1 MSRKIF
7 SKDYRTYGAWLKAQP
22 RTSKYATR
30 IIRFHERFPN
40 MSLNELRNVRLIDYN
55 LSIAQWQSLTSQHK
69 RDRNL
74 SLQILR
80 SMRKGESLSQT
91 TEKLGVSKDFAVKH
105 LGKYLTKSRGKW
117 IVTQTDRIEAEM
129 LIYDRNHGQI
139 SIITTNSKD
148 RSLIGKYFSSV
159 RKAIKNN
166 DPSILNKFKYRKIID
181 SKGREHFFE
190 TDLER
195 LYEITDAQ
203 EEPEFLEI
211 YQH

>member
-1 MSRKIF
+1 VSRKIF
-7 SKDYRTYGAWLKAQP
+7 SKEFRTFGGWLKAQP
-22 RTSKYATR
+22 RKSEYARR

-40 MSLNELRNVRLIDYN
+40 MSLNELRNARHIDYN
-55 LSIAQWQSLTSQHK
+55 LSTAQWLNLTSQQK

-80 SMRKGESLSQT
+80 SMRKGGSLT
-91 TEKLGVSKDFAVKH
+91 ETVEKLGVNKDFAVKH

-117 IVTQTDRIEAEM
+117 RVTQTDRIEAEM

-159 RKAIKNN
+159 QKALKNN
-166 DPSILNKFKYRKIID
+166 DPSVLNKFKDRKIID
-181 SKGREHFFE
+181 SEGKEHFFE

>member
-1 MSRKIF
+1 MSKKIF
-7 SKDYRTYGAWLKAQP
+7 SKDYRTYGAWLKAQH
-22 RTSKYATR
+22 RTSEYAKR

-40 MSLNELRNVRLIDYN
+40 MSLNELRNARLIDYD
-55 LSIAQWQSLTSQHK
+55 LSITQWQSLTSQHK

-80 SMRKGESLSQT
+80 SMRNGESLSQT
-91 TEKLGVSKDFAVKH
+91 TEKLGVSKDFAVKN
-105 LGKYLTKSRGKW
+105 LGKYLFKSNGKW
-117 IVTQTDRIEAEM
+117 RVTGTDHIQSEM
-129 LIYDRNHGQI
+129 LIYDKNHGQI

-159 RKAIKNN
+159 QKALKNN
-166 DPSILNKFKYRKIID
+166 DPSVLNKFKDRKIID
-181 SKGREHFFE
+181 SEGREHFFE
-190 TDLER
+190 IDLER
-195 LYEITDAQ
+195 LYEIMEAQ